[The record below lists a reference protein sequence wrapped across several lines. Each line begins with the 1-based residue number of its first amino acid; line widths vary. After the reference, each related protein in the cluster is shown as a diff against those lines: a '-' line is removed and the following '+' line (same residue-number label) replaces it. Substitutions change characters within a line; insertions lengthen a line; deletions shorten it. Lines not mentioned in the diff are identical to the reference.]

1 MELKGIQREESTLS
15 HTSDKLQVLLI
26 MVNVVRQRADW
37 VVPAGVSCQRRNSVA
52 SSSQY
57 PGPKGVHALRGGGRF
72 SCGEKL
78 LIRGKAEEVKH
89 TD

>member
-37 VVPAGVSCQRRNSVA
+37 VVPAGVSGQRRNSVA

-57 PGPKGVHALRGGGRF
+57 PGPTGVHALRGGGRF